1 MTNPKPKRTKSE
13 SRSTETEIQKNVL
26 EELPIGICHI
36 DLKGTFKYVNK
47 CFEEVTGYSRDEVV
61 GKNAL
66 KMDLF
71 PDDMRSYIL
80 KRIAARIGGAPSKKW
95 DTQFKCRDGSRIWVT
110 MEGTIIRKSGIPV
123 GFQIVASDITK
134 RKRAEE
140 ALRESELKYRRVSDN
155 SPDVIFQF
163 IMAPDGTFSFSYVSD
178 AVTAIIGVSPE
189 DVLKDPLALL
199 GTIHPEDQ
207 AIFQDSIM
215 KSAES
220 LEFLPITF
228 RCMKGG
234 EVIWIEA
241 RGMPAHM
248 TDGRIL
254 WDGFFI
260 DITDRKRAEE
270 ALRALST
277 RQQAILTAVP
287 DIIIEVDKDKVY
299 TWTNSAGLKFF
310 GEDVIGK
317 EAAFYF
323 EGEQSTYDQL
333 HPLFDGE
340 RDIDYVESWQRRK
353 DGEKRLLAWWCRV
366 LKDAD
371 GNVTG
376 ALSTAHDITDR
387 KQTEEALS
395 QERALLNT
403 LMENIPDHIYFKDIN
418 SRFIKISTSHAKIF
432 NMDNPVQAMGKTDFD
447 FFMKEHAQAAFDTEQ
462 EIIMT
467 GRPVVGIEEKETWPD
482 GHNSW
487 VSTTKVPM
495 RDESGNIIGTVGISR
510 DITERKQAEE
520 ALQESE
526 AKYRLM
532 VESSRDAIVISQND
546 RFIFINDAFASMLGY
561 QKDDLFMCSY
571 TIVFTEKAVSLL
583 EERSRQR
590 DAGIAVPDRYET
602 VFKKK
607 DGSKIPVEA
616 NVRIIDYKEKKAT
629 FAVIR
634 DITKQK
640 KITAALQESAEQSE
654 HLKNLIPI
662 CAGCNKIR
670 DDERELH
677 PWVSPA
683 VYINDRLTN
692 VQFSHGM
699 CPDCMKKWYPEYV
712 AEKSESVKNE

>member
-1 MTNPKPKRTKSE
+1 MSNPKPKNTKSKTQL
-13 SRSTETEIQKNVL
+13 TETESRDSIL
-26 EELPIGICHI
+26 EKLPIVINNV
-36 DLKGTFKYVNK
+36 DLKGTYKYVNK
-47 CFEEVTGYSRDEVV
+47 YFEELTGYTRDEII
-61 GKNAL
+61 GRNAF
-66 KMDLF
+66 KMGLF
-71 PDDMRSYIL
+71 HDDMKSYIL
-80 KRIAARIGGAPSKKW
+80 KRIAARIAGAPPKKLEA
-95 DTQFKCRDGSRIWVT
+95 QFKCKDGTWIWIT
-110 MEGTIIRKSGIPV
+110 LEATIIRKSGIPV
-123 GFQIVASDITK
+123 GFRMVATDITEL
-134 RKRAEE
+134 KRAEE

-178 AVTAIIGVSPE
+178 AVMAIMGVSPE
-189 DVLKDPLALL
+189 DVLKDPLTLL
-199 GTIHPEDQ
+199 GTIHPEDR